1 MIGKFLEEIVGL
13 VPELFKKE
21 EAWLIV
27 FVLVIGGFV
36 SFSLFQFNLSVW
48 DIPLIL
54 WNFLKATWWFW
65 FFFPLFWIFQSIL
78 LFWRQEEYK
87 AELEFAMFEIKIP
100 REIQKGPKAMEQIL
114 LIFHSLRNV
123 PSLAKAKWYEGEI
136 TTTFSFEIVT
146 MGGEIHF
153 FVRCLKKQKAIV
165 ESAFFSYYPDVE
177 LVVVDDYMLRF
188 PQTPKALY
196 TSGLSAWGTE
206 LLLAREEMI
215 PIKTYEQFEGAAE
228 AKRVDPLSALFEVL
242 GKAKKNETFCI
253 QILATPADPKWGEDW
268 KDDLEKMRE
277 QIKGTAASAEGGA
290 AVSPQPQKFETL
302 KAIESNITKPAFELV
317 VRFLYLAPAG
327 EGFSPGFLQSG
338 TMSALNQYG
347 ALNLNAFKKN
357 SGVSIDASIWSPPYL
372 YPKARTEFRRQ
383 RMYWNYL
390 RREVPQ
396 EIWMGK
402 LLTSHPFSSNFHSKT
417 FLLNVEGLATI
428 FHLPPA
434 IVLTT
439 PHIQRIESRK
449 AGPTVGLSIF
459 GDEADIERF
468 Y

>member
-21 EAWLIV
+21 EAWLII
-27 FVLVIGGFV
+27 FILMMGGFV
-36 SFSLFQFNLSVW
+36 SFSLFQFNLSPW

-65 FFFPLFWIFQSIL
+65 LFFPLFWLFQSIL

-87 AELEFAMFEIKIP
+87 AELEFTMLEIKIP
-100 REIQKGPKAMEQIL
+100 REIQRGAKSMEQIL
-114 LIFHSLRNV
+114 LILHSLRNV
-123 PSLAKAKWYEGEI
+123 PSIAKAKWYEGET

-153 FVRCLKKQKAIV
+153 FIRCLQKQKAIV
-165 ESAFFSYYPDVE
+165 ESSFFSYYPDVE
-177 LVVVDDYMLRF
+177 IIEVEDYMRRF
-188 PQTPKALY
+188 PQTPKELY
-196 TSGLSAWGTE
+196 KSGLSAWGTE
-206 LLLAREEMI
+206 VILAREDMI

-228 AKRVDPLSALFEVL
+228 EKRVDPISALFEVL
-242 GKAKKNETFCI
+242 GKAKRNETFCI

-268 KDDLEKMRE
+268 KDDLEKLRAE
-277 QIKGTAASAEGGA
+277 VKGSPADAEGGKG
-290 AVSPQPQKFETL
+290 VSPQPHKADTL
-302 KAIESNITKPAFELV
+302 KAIETNITKPAFELLI
-317 VRFLYLAPAG
+317 RLLYIAPVD
-327 EGFSPGFLQSG
+327 EFSAGFLQSG
-338 TMSALNQYG
+338 TMSAFNQYG
-347 ALNLNAFKKN
+347 ALNLNAFRKN
-357 SGVSIDASIWSPPYL
+357 SGVGVDTSIWSPPYVYTATRL
-372 YPKARTEFRRQ
+372 EYRRQ

-390 RREVPQ
+390 HRETPQ

-402 LLTSHPFSSNFHSKT
+402 FLTSHLYNLNFKSKT

-459 GDEADIERF
+459 GEDADIERF